1 MGEEHIGRLIY
12 LVLLV
17 TVIGG
22 WFFMQ
27 NRHLLG
33 KMLQQAL
40 IWGFILIGTVG
51 AVGLWQDIRDDIAP
65 RQTLLQ
71 SGSIAVPRA
80 TDGHYYL
87 SLELNGTPVRFVVDT
102 GATDLV
108 LSQRDAQRIGI
119 DTEDLAFLGR
129 ANTANGMVATADV
142 SIDQVTLG
150 PITDRNVRAS
160 VNGGEMTDSLLGMNY
175 LNRFERIEIADG
187 RLILTR

>member
-27 NRHLLG
+27 NRHRLG

>member
-27 NRHLLG
+27 NRHRLG

-119 DTEDLAFLGR
+119 DTEALAFLGR